1 MPRSGGEADK
11 LGNQFEAVWTVN
23 AILDIFEGRYQSICV
38 EALGDESVGVEF
50 HLTTNGGVHQFHS
63 SKRQKTGGDW
73 SIAKLCK
80 KDEGTGRSILGDLFD
95 KRVQWPTAQTC
106 FVSATGANELRELTE
121 RAAAPADIAEFRA
134 ALSANLRSKL
144 DSDIVP
150 ICNDDSE
157 FALAALKTLEVV
169 LHSHA
174 DLTRSVE
181 RRLDL
186 LFYRIDRSILRP
198 DEVRRMLAEFVL
210 ANLGAAINK
219 VKLDSFFQGKAIG
232 LRDWKIDPTV
242 NDAVA
247 AANRRYR
254 SSAEAELI
262 NSTHI
267 FRDVAEQIINVLT
280 ETHSR
285 GALLLAPG
293 GFGKSCVLAQ
303 CLAQLEVGRT
313 PFLCL
318 RMDAMEPCATARQLG
333 AQIDLPAS
341 PATVLAGIADNAHC
355 VLVIDQLDVM
365 SLVSGR
371 NPLMWQAF
379 SELCDDVRRYPHMKI
394 ILACR
399 DFDLEHDHRLRGF
412 GDDKSGFTKFQL
424 GGLTNTEVRASV
436 DLAGFPQISLNS
448 QQVEILAIPFHL
460 LLFVQ
465 GDPSSSFNTIAELY
479 DRYWTRKQQDLK
491 LFLGRAP
498 LWSQVIDALTTRMS
512 AQQLTFA
519 PISVTE
525 DWADDAKAMASA
537 HVLIKDDK
545 NRRYRF
551 FHESFF
557 DYAYARRFCDR
568 GGSVMELL
576 ASSEQHLF
584 RRAQVR
590 QILTYRRESDFTRY
604 IADLRDILVST
615 NVRFHI
621 KRMVASGLNRI
632 DKPRPEEWLVIEPY
646 LLAGELSRYMSA
658 ALREHLG
665 WFELLDRLHVF
676 ATWLAADDAALNNA
690 AIWYLEPPRMHDSY
704 SARVASLIRPYVNCD
719 GDWQLRIRRIMSW
732 GQAHKSAEMTAIY
745 LDLIKQGAYDDYEG
759 ASHGGDFW
767 SQLYHAEKT
776 APRFLIDVLATWFD
790 RAVEQFDDGKSAN
803 FLDKCRLNHSH
814 TGAVMIGKA
823 AADEPGYFVEQMLPR
838 LRATILQT
846 EVHHKDRVLNRAWP
860 WLTNHGQV
868 FDIDD
873 AILLS
878 LRKALQYM
886 AVHDPDVFRRHA
898 NTLTG
903 QLHQTF
909 GYLLLRAWADNPQ
922 VFANDCAE
930 YFIADQRR
938 LNISYSF
945 TVGDGAGT
953 SDSAISRAAL
963 QVISPHC
970 SLDLL
975 LQLELQIIGY
985 CRDYEK
991 QAPSRRGYSE
1001 LLVLRA
1007 LDGSRVSNRAA
1018 LRIAELERKFPNV
1031 SDAIIK
1037 ADNTSLVSCA
1047 KSPIEQAIAEKMSDE
1062 QWISAMEKYDGNA
1075 ERFDR
1080 GGPHELAS
1088 LLTEFTRNERNRF
1101 AALAIR
1107 MPAHVASIYFS
1118 AILDGLSSRYL
1129 NLHNNDNPEEEK
1141 QIAAISSET
1150 FFGVIDRLH
1159 ELPNRPCGP
1168 AIVACIQRLSD
1179 RQLSARIIEIA
1190 FYYACHDPDPSAD
1203 IWQDKVDRKGF
1214 HGGDPYAHGIN
1225 CVRGQ
1230 AAGALATLLYDDHGR
1245 LDQLRPALVALSQ
1258 DPIIAVRTCA
1268 LKAFTPLLN
1277 FDRDFAVELFLKT
1290 CDQCEAICA
1299 THPFNDFI
1307 HYAIHTHY
1315 PQLRE
1320 LIQFALQ
1327 SGSAVAVENAA
1338 RQIVL
1343 AELQDVLV
1351 GADAAE
1357 IHKGSEPMRKAAA
1370 DVYGI
1375 NLSHPAL
1382 GNICAAR
1389 LEMFFADESNAVR
1402 LEVASAFSKLSGER
1416 LLELKDFIAR
1426 FVESPC
1432 FQSEAS
1438 SLLHALKESNAELP
1452 LVICRAAER
1461 IIEFWNVPS
1470 TQAAHH
1476 AGMTSYD
1483 ISTLVVRQYEQTT
1496 DDAVKSRCLA
1506 LIDEM
1511 ERAGNFSVSDELA
1524 KIDR

>member
-1 MPRSGGEADK
+1 MPRPGGEADK
-11 LGNQFEAVWTVN
+11 LGNHFEAVWTVN
-23 AILDIFEGRYQSICV
+23 AVLDLFDGRYQSICV

-50 HLTTNGGVHQFHS
+50 HLTTNEGAYQFHS

-80 KDEGTGRSILGDLFD
+80 KDEGTGRSILGDLID
-95 KRVQWPTAQTC
+95 KRMQWPTAQTC

-121 RAAAPADIAEFRA
+121 CAAKATSNAEFRVTLPA
-134 ALSANLRSKL
+134 RLQGQL
-144 DSDIVP
+144 DSQIIP
-150 ICNDDSE
+150 LCKDDSE
-157 FALAALKTLEVV
+157 FAFAALKTLEVV

-174 DLTRSVE
+174 DLTRSLE

-186 LFYRIDRSILRP
+186 LFYRIDRSNLRS
-198 DEVRRMLAEFVL
+198 DDVRRMLAEFVL
-210 ANLGAAINK
+210 ANLGATIDK
-219 VKLDSFFQGKAIG
+219 VKLDGFFQENAIG
-232 LRDWKIDPTV
+232 VRDWKIDPTV
-242 NDAVA
+242 NEAVA

-254 SSAEAELI
+254 SSAEMELI
-262 NSTHI
+262 NSAHLV
-267 FRDVAEQIINVLT
+267 RDVVEQIIDVLA

-303 CLAQLEVGRT
+303 CLAQLEISHT

-318 RMDAMEPCATARQLG
+318 RMDNFEPCATSKQLG
-333 AQIDLPAS
+333 NQMDLPAS
-341 PATVLAGIADNAHC
+341 PAVVLAGIANGAPSM
-355 VLVIDQLDVM
+355 LVVDQLDAM
-365 SLVSGR
+365 STVSGR
-371 NPLMWQAF
+371 NPLMWQVF
-379 SELCDDVRRYPHMKI
+379 SELCDDVRRYPHMKM

-424 GGLTNTEVRASV
+424 ERLTDTEVRASV
-436 DLAGFPQISLNS
+436 DRAGFPQISLNT
-448 QQVEILAIPFHL
+448 QQLEILAIPFHL
-460 LLFVQ
+460 QLFLQ
-465 GDPSSSFNTIAELY
+465 GDALNSFNTIAELY

-491 LFLGRAP
+491 VFLGRAP
-498 LWSQVIDALTTRMS
+498 NWNQVIDALTARMS
-512 AQQLTFA
+512 ARQLTFA
-519 PISVTE
+519 PMSVTD
-525 DWADDAKAMASA
+525 DWADDARAMASE
-537 HVLIKDDK
+537 HVLIKDEK
-545 NRRYRF
+545 YRRYRF

-557 DYAYARRFCDR
+557 DYAFARRFCATER
-568 GGSVMELL
+568 SVVEFLQ
-576 ASSEQHLF
+576 SSEQHLF

-590 QILTYRRESDFTRY
+590 QILSYRRENDFTQY
-604 IADLRDILVST
+604 IADLRNILASA

-646 LLAGELSRYMSA
+646 LLAGELSRYVSM

-665 WFELLDRLHVF
+665 WFALLDRLHVF

-690 AIWYLEPPRMHDSY
+690 AIWYLEAPRMHDSY
-704 SARVASLIRPYVNCD
+704 SARVASLIRPYVNRD
-719 GDWQLRIRRIMSW
+719 GDWQLRIRRIMSR
-732 GQAHKSAEMTAIY
+732 GQAHKSAEMILIY
-745 LDLIKQGAYDDYEG
+745 LDLIKQGAYDNHE
-759 ASHGGDFW
+759 STSSGGDFW

-790 RAVEQFDDGKSAN
+790 RAVAQFDDDQTHN
-803 FLDKCRLNHSH
+803 FLDKCKLNHSH
-814 TGAVMIGKA
+814 TGAAMIGKA
-823 AADEPGYFVEQMLPR
+823 AADVPGYFVEQMLPR
-838 LRATILQT
+838 LRATVLKT
-846 EVHHKDRVLNRAWP
+846 EVSYKDRMLNRAWP
-860 WLTNHGQV
+860 WLSNNGQV

-878 LRKALQYM
+878 LRKALQYL
-886 AVHDPDVFRRHA
+886 AAHDPDTFRRHA

-903 QLHQTF
+903 HLHQTF

-938 LNISYSF
+938 LNITYTF
-945 TVGDGAGT
+945 TSGSDEGT

-963 QVISPHC
+963 RAISPHC
-970 SLDLL
+970 AENLFR
-975 LQLELQIIGY
+975 QLESRIIGY

-991 QAPSRRGYSE
+991 QTPRRRGYSE

-1007 LDGSRVSNRAA
+1007 LDCSRISSQAA
-1018 LRIAELERKFPNV
+1018 VRIAELERKFPNV

-1062 QWISAMEKYDGNA
+1062 QWISAMEKHDGTT
-1075 ERFDR
+1075 ERFEG
-1080 GGPHELAS
+1080 GGPLELS
-1088 LLTEFTRNERNRF
+1088 RLLAELTRKERTRF

-1107 MPAHVASIYFS
+1107 MPNQISAVYFS
-1118 AILDGLSSRYL
+1118 AILDGLTSRYL
-1129 NLHNNDNPEEEK
+1129 NLHNNDKPEEEK

-1159 ELPNRPCGP
+1159 ELSKRPCGS

-1179 RQLSARIIEIA
+1179 RQLPARIMEIA
-1190 FYYACHDPDPSAD
+1190 CYYGCHDPDPSAD
-1203 IWQDKVDRKGF
+1203 IWQDKVGGHAY
-1214 HGGDPYAHGIN
+1214 HGGDPFAHGIN
-1225 CVRGQ
+1225 CARGQ
-1230 AAGALATLLYDDHGR
+1230 AAGTLATLLYDDQGR
-1245 LDQLRPALVALSQ
+1245 LDLLRPTLLALSQ
-1258 DPIIAVRTCA
+1258 DPIISVRTCA

-1277 FDRDFAVELFLKT
+1277 FDRDFAVELFLKA

-1299 THPFNDFI
+1299 TRPFNEFV

-1320 LIQFALQ
+1320 LLQFALE
-1327 SGSAVAVENAA
+1327 SGSSVAVENAA

-1351 GADAAE
+1351 GADATE

-1389 LEMFFADESNAVR
+1389 LEMFFADKSDAVR

-1432 FQSEAS
+1432 FQDDAS

-1476 AGMTSYD
+1476 GGMTSYD

-1496 DDAVKSRCLA
+1496 DDVVKSRCLA
-1506 LIDEM
+1506 LIDQM
-1511 ERAGNFSVSDELA
+1511 ECAGNFSVSDELA

>member
-1 MPRSGGEADK
+1 MPRPGGEADK

-50 HLTTNGGVHQFHS
+50 HLTTNGGAYQFHS

-121 RAAAPADIAEFRA
+121 SAASPADIAEFRA

-157 FALAALKTLEVV
+157 FAFAALKTMEVV

-181 RRLDL
+181 RRIDL
-186 LFYRIDRSILRP
+186 LFYRIDRSNLRS
-198 DEVRRMLAEFVL
+198 DDVRRMLAEFVL
-210 ANLGAAINK
+210 ANLGATIDK
-219 VKLDSFFQGKAIG
+219 VKLDGFFQENAIG
-232 LRDWKIDPTV
+232 VRDWKIDPTV
-242 NDAVA
+242 NEAVA

-254 SSAEAELI
+254 SSTETELI
-262 NSTHI
+262 NSAHI
-267 FRDVAEQIINVLT
+267 VRDVVEQIIDVLA

-303 CLAQLEVGRT
+303 CLAQLEISHT

-318 RMDAMEPCATARQLG
+318 RMDALEPCATSRQLG
-333 AQIDLPAS
+333 GQMDLPAS
-341 PATVLAGIADNAHC
+341 PATVLAGIADNAQC
-355 VLVIDQLDVM
+355 VLVIDQLDAM

-371 NPLMWQAF
+371 NPLMWQVF
-379 SELCDDVRRYPHMKI
+379 SELCDDVRRYPHMKM

-424 GGLTNTEVRASV
+424 GRLTDTEVRAAV
-436 DLAGFPQISLNS
+436 DRAGFPQISLNT
-448 QQVEILAIPFHL
+448 QQLEILGIPFHL
-460 LLFVQ
+460 QLFLQ
-465 GDPSSSFNTIAELY
+465 GDPLNSFNTIGELY

-491 LFLGRAP
+491 VFLGRAP
-498 LWSQVIDALTTRMS
+498 HWNQVIDALTTRMS

-519 PISVTE
+519 PMSVTD
-525 DWADDAKAMASA
+525 DWADDARAMASE
-537 HVLIKDDK
+537 HVLIKDEK

-557 DYAYARRFCDR
+557 DYAFARRFCATER
-568 GGSVMELL
+568 SVVEFLQ
-576 ASSEQHLF
+576 SSEQHLF

-590 QILTYRRESDFTRY
+590 QILSYRRENDFTQY
-604 IADLRDILVST
+604 IADLRNILASA

-632 DKPRPEEWLVIEPY
+632 DKPWPEEWLVIEPY
-646 LLAGELSRYMSA
+646 LLAGELSRYVSM
-658 ALREHLG
+658 ALREHPG
-665 WFELLDRLHVF
+665 WFALLDRLHVF

-690 AIWYLEPPRMHDSY
+690 AIWYLEAPRMHDVHSE
-704 SARVASLIRPYVNCD
+704 RIASLIRPYVNQD

-732 GQAHKSAEMTAIY
+732 GQAHKSAEMTAIC
-745 LDLIKQGAYDDYEG
+745 LDLIKQGAYDNDD
-759 ASHGGDFW
+759 STSSGGDFW

-790 RAVEQFDDGKSAN
+790 RAVEQFDDGQTHN
-803 FLDKCRLNHSH
+803 FLDECKLNHSH
-814 TGAVMIGKA
+814 TGAGMIGRA
-823 AADEPGYFVEQMLPR
+823 AADVPAYFAEQMLPR
-838 LRATILQT
+838 LRATVLKT
-846 EVHHKDRVLNRAWP
+846 EVSYTDRMLNRAWP
-860 WLTNHGQV
+860 CLSNNSQD

-878 LRKALQYM
+878 LRKALQYL
-886 AVHDPDVFRRHA
+886 AVHDPDTLRRHA
-898 NTLTG
+898 HTLTG
-903 QLHQTF
+903 HPHQTF
-909 GYLLLRAWADNPQ
+909 GYLLLRSWADNPQ
-922 VFANDCAE
+922 AFANDCAE

-938 LNISYSF
+938 LNIGYCS
-945 TVGDGAGT
+945 TVGDGEGT
-953 SDSAISRAAL
+953 SDSAISRVAL
-963 QVISPHC
+963 QAISPHC
-970 SLDLL
+970 SSGLL
-975 LQLELQIIGY
+975 LELELQIIGY
-985 CRDYEK
+985 SRDYEK

-1007 LDGSRVSNRAA
+1007 LDSSRVSNRAA
-1018 LRIAELERKFPNV
+1018 LRIAELESKFPNV
-1031 SDAIIK
+1031 SHAIIK
-1037 ADNTSLVSCA
+1037 DDNTSLVSCA

-1062 QWISAMEKYDGNA
+1062 QWISAMEKHDGTT
-1075 ERFDR
+1075 ERFEG
-1080 GGPHELAS
+1080 GGPLELS
-1088 LLTEFTRNERNRF
+1088 RLLAEFTRSERIRF
-1101 AALAIR
+1101 AALATR
-1107 MPAHVASIYFS
+1107 MPIHIGAIYFS
-1118 AILDGLSSRYL
+1118 AILDGLTSRYV
-1129 NLHNNDNPEEEK
+1129 NLHNNEKAEEQK
-1141 QIAAISSET
+1141 KIDAISSET
-1150 FFGVIDRLH
+1150 FFNVIDRLH
-1159 ELPNRPCGP
+1159 ELPKKPCGS

-1179 RQLSARIIEIA
+1179 RQLPARIMEIA
-1190 FYYACHDPDPSAD
+1190 CYYACHDSDPRSD
-1203 IWQDKVDRKGF
+1203 IWLDKVEGRGF
-1214 HGGDPYAHGIN
+1214 YGGDPYAHGIN

-1230 AAGALATLLYDDHGR
+1230 AAGTLATLLYDDQGR
-1245 LDQLRPALVALSQ
+1245 LDQLRPTLLALSQ
-1258 DPIIAVRTCA
+1258 DPIISVRTCA

-1277 FDRDFAVELFLKT
+1277 FDRDFAVALFLKA

-1299 THPFNDFI
+1299 THPFNEFV

-1320 LIQFALQ
+1320 LLQFALQ
-1327 SGSAVAVENAA
+1327 SGSVVAVENAA
-1338 RQIVL
+1338 QQIVS
-1343 AELQDVLV
+1343 AELQDVPV

-1357 IHKGSEPMRKAAA
+1357 IHEGSEPMRKAAA
-1370 DVYGI
+1370 NVYGV

-1402 LEVASAFSKLSGER
+1402 LEVAGAFSKLSGER
-1416 LLELKDFIAR
+1416 LFKLKDFITR

-1461 IIEFWNVPS
+1461 IIEFCNAPGV
-1470 TQAAHH
+1470 QAAHH
-1476 AGMTSYD
+1476 GGMTAYD
-1483 ISTLVVRQYEQTT
+1483 LPTLVVRQYEQTT
-1496 DDAVKSRCLA
+1496 DDGVKSRCLA
-1506 LIDEM
+1506 LIDQM
-1511 ERAGNFSVSDELA
+1511 ECAGNFSVSGELA